1 MSDQNTPKYLDGS
14 ISEIAQNV
22 YEGLITTG
30 YSLLYSDIEVVIIG
44 AVKDYVSW
52 GGEIRSLNDT
62 ETDDII
68 LLQVDGGTLLG
79 VDEWSIIKP
88 VVIAYCEVIQSKRM
102 EGSQNLGVQPVG
114 IASGEA
120 KQLYKEAVE
129 QMKKEAFD
137 SEPYTVTLDEAVTS
151 TTTNNNTV
159 SLSNLS
165 RFWWW

>member
-30 YSLLYSDIEVVIIG
+30 YSLLYSDIEVVIID

-62 ETDDII
+62 ETDDIV
-68 LLQVDGGTLLG
+68 LLQVDGDTLLG

-88 VVIAYCEVIQSKRM
+88 VVTAHCEVIQSKRM